1 MTQDALPPPPKQPTR
16 DARGRFLPG
25 HSGNPR
31 GRPRKNLDLIGMD
44 SSGYVFGSIIRKLNM
59 NGKTVEMTHSEAL
72 MHKLFQLAM
81 NGDTRALI
89 HLQKLIGESNEIVA
103 GAPMGMLEWL
113 DRWDVEPDYKK
124 KDRIIETIMGMK
136 NTVDALNVA
145 VAWKNQR
152 KRR

>member
-1 MTQDALPPPPKQPTR
+1 MTQDALPPPPKKPTR

-25 HSGNPR
+25 HSGNLG

-44 SSGYVFGSIIRKLNM
+44 SSGYVFGRTIRNLNM
-59 NGKTVEMTHSEAL
+59 NGKIVEMTHSEAL

-89 HLQKLIGESNEIVA
+89 HLQKLIEESNEIVA
-103 GAPMGMLEWL
+103 EAPIGMLEWL
-113 DRWDVEPDYKK
+113 DRWNAEPDYKK
-124 KDRIIETIMGMK
+124 KDRIIDTVMGMK
-136 NTVDALNVA
+136 SIVDALNFA